1 MENSFDG
8 FAQFLTPAFLLAC
21 VAAAALAEFA
31 KRIVRW
37 RWSNWYASKS
47 GQSFLQVLNIVAGPP
62 AFWLASPTNVGW
74 KMSLAFGL
82 AAGLLSH
89 YVYSLVR
96 RWIGDKK
103 PGGKDTAEVP
113 VIGEG
118 GGEPPKAA

>member
-1 MENSFDG
+1 
-8 FAQFLTPAFLLAC
+8 
-21 VAAAALAEFA
+21 
-31 KRIVRW
+31 
-37 RWSNWYASKS
+37 
-47 GQSFLQVLNIVAGPP
+47 VLNILTGPP
-62 AFWLASPTNVGW
+62 AYWLASSEKIGW
-74 KMSLAFGL
+74 KASVVFGL
-82 AAGLLSH
+82 CAGLLSH